1 MKIKLT
7 KPRTIIQELGELVPV
22 KNKHTV
28 IEARAIHV
36 ITSAVNL
43 MEQIRANYD
52 APVADD
58 LCKRLLR
65 SIQLAET
72 EKFTRKVKQIRKQ
85 GDAHAKK

>member
-1 MKIKLT
+1 MN

-43 MEQIRANYD
+43 MEQIRANYEPD
-52 APVADD
+52 VAED

-65 SIQLAET
+65 SIQLQET
-72 EKFTRKVKQIRKQ
+72 DKFTRKVKQIRKQ
-85 GDAHAKK
+85 GDVNAKK

>member
-1 MKIKLT
+1 MTIKLN

-52 APVADD
+52 ADQADD

-65 SIQLAET
+65 SIQLSET
-72 EKFTRKVKQIRKQ
+72 DKFTRKIKHIRKAESH
-85 GDAHAKK
+85 GKK

>member
-1 MKIKLT
+1 MSIKLT

-28 IEARAIHV
+28 IEARAVHV
-36 ITSAVNL
+36 IMSAVNL
-43 MEQIRANYD
+43 LEQIRANYE
-52 APVADD
+52 PEVAED

-72 EKFTRKVKQIRKQ
+72 EKFTRKIKQIRKEVKH
-85 GDAHAKK
+85 DKK